1 MLNSNF
7 VETCAP
13 DLLMKQGPL
22 AQLIDVG
29 VVAEILDCSTRHVYR
44 LADRGQM
51 PRPIKLG
58 KLVRWSASG
67 IQEWIDQ
74 GCPFCRQTKGKR

>member
-1 MLNSNF
+1 MNPI
-7 VETCAP
+7 EACAP
-13 DLLMKQGPL
+13 ELLLKQGGL
-22 AQLIDVG
+22 AQLLDVEA
-29 VVAEILDCSTRHVYR
+29 VAEKLSCSTRHVYR

-74 GCPFCRQTKGKR
+74 GCPFCRQGKGGKTGR